1 MHAHH
6 RPEGSKG
13 TKRKQQAIIFKE
25 LQNRWKTDLV
35 ARRVE
40 DEESLKKTS
49 AVFELVKYVLECP

>member
-6 RPEGSKG
+6 SPEGSKG
-13 TKRKQQAIIFKE
+13 TKREQQAIIFKE
-25 LQNRWKTDLV
+25 LQNRWKIDLV

-49 AVFELVKYVLECP
+49 AVFELVK